1 MKKKI
6 LFITTGGTIASSDSG
21 DGLKPTVHAATM
33 LEELGYTAS
42 YDFVISEPFQIDS
55 SNMRPSDWNVLMES
69 IRSHSEGC
77 DGVVVLHGTDTMA
90 YTASALSYMLL
101 DFPLP
106 VVITG
111 SQKPIHAEGTDAIRN
126 ITCAIEA
133 AASAPAPLVMI
144 AFANHIMLGCH
155 TSKVSAD
162 RLAAFHTLYGKDIG
176 YFRKG
181 QMHWYKKRIDKLL
194 SARRSMPCCAIT
206 GKTFLLKLV
215 PGISSDICDFFHGG
229 SYQALVIEGFGS
241 GGIPNRKT
249 EFLNKLQKLVDE
261 GMIVVCKT
269 QCFYGKTDMSI
280 YEVGR
285 LAMDA
290 GVISMSNITTEALVT
305 KLMWLLSLDLSTE
318 EIKEALATNYAGELV
333 VI

>member
-1 MKKKI
+1 
-6 LFITTGGTIASSDSG
+6 
-21 DGLKPTVHAATM
+21 
-33 LEELGYTAS
+33 
-42 YDFVISEPFQIDS
+42 
-55 SNMRPSDWNVLMES
+55 
-69 IRSHSEGC
+69 
-77 DGVVVLHGTDTMA
+77 MA
-90 YTASALSYMLL
+90 YTASALSYRLL
-101 DFPLP
+101 DFGLP
-106 VVITG
+106 VVLTG

-133 AASAPAPLVMI
+133 AASAPEPLVMI
-144 AFANHIMLGCH
+144 AFANHVMLGCH

-162 RLAAFHTLYGKDIG
+162 RLAAFHTLYGKDVG
-176 YFRKG
+176 YYRKG
-181 QMHWYKKRIDKLL
+181 EMHWYKKRIKNLMA
-194 SARRSMPCCAIT
+194 ARQTVDFHPIT
-206 GKTFLLKLV
+206 GKAFLLKLV
-215 PGISSDICDFFHGG
+215 PGIRSDICDFFHNG

-249 EFLNKLQKLVDE
+249 EFLNKLQKLVED

-290 GVISMSNITTEALVT
+290 GIISMSNITTEALVT
-305 KLMWLLSLDLSTE
+305 KLMWLLSLDLSVE
-318 EIKEALATNYAGELV
+318 EVRDALATNYAGELV

>member
-6 LFITTGGTIASSDSG
+6 LFMTTGGTIASSDSG
-21 DGLKPTVHAATM
+21 AGLKPTVDAATM
-33 LEELGYTAS
+33 LEELGYTDT

-55 SNMRPSDWNVLMES
+55 SNMRPSDWNVLADS
-69 IRSHSEGC
+69 IRAHSTDC
-77 DGVVVLHGTDTMA
+77 CGVVVLHGTDTMA

-106 VVITG
+106 VVLTG

-144 AFANHIMLGCH
+144 AFANHLMLGCH

-162 RLAAFHTLYGKDIG
+162 RLAAFHTLYGKDVG

-181 QMHWYKKRIDKLL
+181 EMHWYKRRIKNLMD
-194 SARRSMPCCAIT
+194 ARKEVAFHPIT

-215 PGISSDICDFFHGG
+215 PGIRSDICDFFHGG

-249 EFLNKLQKLVDE
+249 EFLNKLEKLVAED
-261 GMIVVCKT
+261 MVVVCKT

-305 KLMWLLSLDLSTE
+305 KLMWLLSLDLTTE
-318 EIKEALATNYAGELV
+318 EIREALATNYVGELV